1 MNASKPLIYP
11 LFCQP
16 PEWRPH
22 VVKISNSLFPVNTNN
37 IRIRK
42 IDITR
47 CQYNNCGMEK
57 KRPRGRPPLDKKRV
71 MLSIR
76 VHEDELTAWQDAANT
91 EGESLTNLVRNA
103 VNRSVARKRRKGG

>member
-1 MNASKPLIYP
+1 
-11 LFCQP
+11 
-16 PEWRPH
+16 
-22 VVKISNSLFPVNTNN
+22 
-37 IRIRK
+37 
-42 IDITR
+42 
-47 CQYNNCGMEK
+47 
-57 KRPRGRPPLDKKRV
+57 